1 MSSDADD
8 TANQLSDEVFDPA
21 TWVERH
27 GDVLYR
33 YAVSRLRNR
42 EAAEEVVQETFVA
55 GLRARD
61 QYTGEG
67 AEGAWL
73 MGILRRKVIDYV
85 RKRSRE
91 ITEPEDATDFGARV
105 FDQTGHW
112 KNDSRLGE
120 VPSEATESREFFAQL
135 RQCLSKL
142 PERQAMAFV
151 LRELEKQ
158 STEEICETLDIEPA
172 NLSVLLY
179 RARAKLAACL
189 TQYIGESQAIRLAGR
204 QRGASQ

>member
-1 MSSDADD
+1 
-8 TANQLSDEVFDPA
+8 
-21 TWVERH
+21 
-27 GDVLYR
+27 
-33 YAVSRLRNR
+33 
-42 EAAEEVVQETFVA
+42 
-55 GLRARD
+55 
-61 QYTGEG
+61 
-67 AEGAWL
+67 

-91 ITEPEDATDFGARV
+91 ITEPDDPIDFGVRV

-112 KNDSRLGE
+112 QNDTRLGE
-120 VPSEATESREFFAQL
+120 IPSEATESKEFFGQL
-135 RQCLSKL
+135 RQCLAKL

-179 RARAKLAACL
+179 RARAKLATCL
-189 TQYIGESQAIRLAGR
+189 TQYIGESQAIRLAGK
-204 QRGASQ
+204 QRGASK

>member
-1 MSSDADD
+1 MSSASEQDAAD
-8 TANQLSDEVFDPA
+8 NGPEQFDP
-21 TWVERH
+21 TEWVERH

-33 YAVSRLRNR
+33 YAVSRLRDR

-61 QYTGEG
+61 QYSGEG
-67 AEGAWL
+67 VEGAWL

-91 ITEPEDATDFGARV
+91 ITDPDDPVDFGVRV
-105 FDQTGHW
+105 FDQAGHW
-112 KNDSRLGE
+112 QNDARLGA
-120 VPSEATESREFFAQL
+120 VPSEETESKEFFGQL
-135 RQCLSKL
+135 RECLSKL

-158 STEEICETLDIEPA
+158 STEEICESLEIEPA

-179 RARAKLAACL
+179 RARAKLATCL
-189 TQYIGESQAIRLAGR
+189 TQYIGESQAIRLSGK
-204 QRGASQ
+204 QRGAS

>member
-1 MSSDADD
+1 MTDSSENS
-8 TANQLSDEVFDPA
+8 TSQNDEPFDPA
-21 TWVERH
+21 SWVDRH

-61 QYTGEG
+61 QYAGDG
-67 AEGAWL
+67 VEGAWL

-85 RKRSRE
+85 RKRGRE
-91 ITEPEDATDFGARV
+91 INEPEDQIDFGVRV
-105 FDQTGHW
+105 FDQSGRW
-112 KNDSRLGE
+112 QNNARLGD
-120 VPSEATESREFFAQL
+120 VPSEATESDEFFAQL
-135 RQCLSKL
+135 SECLRKL
-142 PERQAMAFV
+142 PERQASAFV

-179 RARAKLAACL
+179 RARAKLATCL
-189 TQYIGESQAIRLAGR
+189 TQYIGESQAIRLAGK